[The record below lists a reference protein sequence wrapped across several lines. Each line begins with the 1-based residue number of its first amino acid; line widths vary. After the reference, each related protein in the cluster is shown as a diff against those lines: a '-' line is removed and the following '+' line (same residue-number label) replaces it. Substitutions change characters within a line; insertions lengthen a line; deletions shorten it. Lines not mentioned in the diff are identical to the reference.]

1 MDRFVLID
9 GHAILHRAFHAIP
22 SLTTSKGQPIGAVF
36 GFCSMLL
43 RVIKDLKPKYLA
55 VAFDRPVPTFR
66 QELFPAYQAQR
77 PEMADELSDQIE
89 LVHRVLETMK
99 VAIFEMDGY
108 EADDLIGTLTNQALG
123 GRSAAIFSLV
133 RQRKRPALRHM
144 SELGYAPASRG
155 SRAHLAQKQTAA
167 HPSDLEVIIVTGDRD
182 MLQLVGENVKVL
194 APVTG
199 ITNMVLYD
207 EAKVKEKY
215 GLKPSQW
222 VDFKSLVGDPSDN
235 YPGVSGIGPKTAA
248 SLLNKYGSLE
258 KIYQNL
264 SELSEKLAKALREG
278 QENASL
284 AKKLAQ
290 IVTDVPASFNLESCQ
305 LQDLNNPKV
314 EELFK
319 EFEFKSLWDR
329 ITGNSSSQEKP
340 AKRQAK
346 KNGEKQLKLI

>member
-1 MDRFVLID
+1 MDCLVLID
-9 GHAILHRAFHAIP
+9 GHAILHRAFHALP

-55 VAFDRPVPTFR
+55 VAFDRPAPTFR

-77 PEMADELSDQIE
+77 PEMADELLDQIE

-108 EADDLIGTLTNQALG
+108 EADDVMGTLAMKATARIE
-123 GRSAAIFSLV
+123 GRKLKVGAEDRRLKIERRKIHPPSSIFN
-133 RQRKRPALRHM
+133 
-144 SELGYAPASRG
+144 APS
-155 SRAHLAQKQTAA
+155 SSFY
-167 HPSDLEVIIVTGDRD
+167 HPSSSLEVIIVTGDRD

-207 EAKVKEKY
+207 EAKVKERY

-222 VDFKSLVGDPSDN
+222 VDFKALVGDPSDN
-235 YPGVSGIGPKTAA
+235 YPGVMGIGPKTAA
-248 SLLNKYGSLE
+248 SLLNKYGSLGR
-258 KIYQNL
+258 IYQNL
-264 SELSEKLAKALREG
+264 EELPGKLVQAIKEG
-278 QENASL
+278 QENVSL

-290 IVTDVPASFNLESCQ
+290 IVTDAPISLNLEKCR